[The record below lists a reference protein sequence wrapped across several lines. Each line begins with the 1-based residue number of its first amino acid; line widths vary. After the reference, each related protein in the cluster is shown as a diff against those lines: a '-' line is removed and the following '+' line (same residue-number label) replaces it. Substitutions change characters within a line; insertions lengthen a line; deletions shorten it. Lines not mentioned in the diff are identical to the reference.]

1 LLRLL
6 LDKIDYCS
14 KSYIGTGTV
23 DISMADEHEVLVVGS
38 GILGL
43 ASAYHLLRQ
52 HHHGL
57 DLSIIDMFG
66 GAGRGNTARS
76 AAAFRDLFTS
86 PVNRRLAQGSIHFY
100 ENIQQRERNI
110 GLRNI
115 GYLWLM
121 TETQFMK
128 NKEALEYMAH
138 AGVVFEVLDRFDL
151 AKHLFGLELEDI
163 DKGILGARCGIL
175 NQNNLVD
182 FYYKECVRM
191 GAKVSFDTKATGL
204 VLEGGEIVGV
214 KAGSEEIRAKKVL
227 LANGAWMGEL
237 MGSAGIEVPVVP
249 KKRQLFSVRA
259 KGEALKKLYHT
270 KGFSAHSL
278 IPFTIVPEG
287 AYLRPAANSFI
298 LGYADEERK
307 PGIEDTPKAEREFF
321 DERVLPQVAKYFPAF
336 KGAVPEQSWAGHY
349 NYHPPDNL
357 PFVEDI
363 KGAILIGGD
372 SGSGIMK
379 ADSIGR
385 IAAGVYAGRR
395 EVELGDDKFFL
406 VEEIGL
412 HKRALEKEEFII

>member
-1 LLRLL
+1 
-6 LDKIDYCS
+6 
-14 KSYIGTGTV
+14 
-23 DISMADEHEVLVVGS
+23 MAEEHEVLVVGS

-43 ASAYHLLRQ
+43 ASAYHILRQ

-57 DLSIIDMFG
+57 DMCIIDMFS

-76 AAAFRDLFTS
+76 AAAFRDIFTS

-100 ENIQQRERNI
+100 EIIQQRERNL

-115 GYLWLM
+115 GYLWLL
-121 TETQFMK
+121 TEAQFMK
-128 NKEALEYMAH
+128 NRDALDYMGH

-151 AKHLFGLELEDI
+151 AKHLFGLELGDL

-182 FYYKECVRM
+182 FYYKECVRL

-204 VLEGGEIVGV
+204 VLDGGEIVGV
-214 KAGSEEIRAKKVL
+214 KAGPKEIRAKKVII
-227 LANGAWMGEL
+227 ANGAWMGEL
-237 MGSAGIEVPVVP
+237 MRPAGIEVQVVP

-270 KGFSAHSL
+270 KGFSSHSL
-278 IPFTIVPEG
+278 IPFTIVPDG

-298 LGYADEERK
+298 LGYADEDRE
-307 PGIEDTPKAEREFF
+307 PGIEDSPKAEREFF
-321 DERVLPQVAKYFPAF
+321 DDRVLPKVVKYFPAF

-349 NYHPPDNL
+349 GYHPPDNL
-357 PFVEDI
+357 PFVEDV
-363 KGAILIGGD
+363 KGAILVGGD

-379 ADSIGR
+379 ADSLGR

-395 EVELGDDKFFL
+395 EVELGDDKFFM
-406 VEEIGL
+406 VEDLGL
-412 HKRALEKEEFII
+412 ERRALDKEEFII

>member
-1 LLRLL
+1 M
-6 LDKIDYCS
+6 S
-14 KSYIGTGTV
+14 S
-23 DISMADEHEVLVVGS
+23 AEEHEVLVVGS

-43 ASAYHLLRQ
+43 ASAYHILRQ

-57 DLSIIDMFG
+57 DLRILDMFNG
-66 GAGRGNTARS
+66 PGRGNTARS
-76 AAAFRDLFTS
+76 AAAYRDIFTS

-100 ENIQQRERNI
+100 EIIQQRERNL

-115 GYLWLM
+115 GYLWLI
-121 TETQFMK
+121 TEAQFIK
-128 NKEALEYMAH
+128 NRDALDYMGH

-151 AKHLFGLELEDI
+151 AKHLFGLELGDI
-163 DKGILGARCGIL
+163 DRGILGARCGIL
-175 NQNNLVD
+175 NQNNLTD
-182 FYYKECVRM
+182 FYYKEAVRL
-191 GAKVSFDTKATGL
+191 GAKVSFDMKATGL
-204 VLEGGEIVGV
+204 VLDGNGDIVGV
-214 KAGSEEIRAKKVL
+214 KAGSKEIRAKKVII
-227 LANGAWMGEL
+227 ANGAWMGEL
-237 MGSAGIEVPVVP
+237 MGTAGIEIPVVP

-259 KGEALKKLYHT
+259 KGEGLKKLYQS
-270 KGFSAHSL
+270 KGFNSHNL

-298 LGYADEERK
+298 LGYADEDRA
-307 PGIEDTPKAEREFF
+307 PGIEDSPKAEREFF

-349 NYHPPDNL
+349 GYHPPDNL

-363 KGAILIGGD
+363 KGAILVGGD

-379 ADSIGR
+379 ADSLGR
-385 IAAGVYAGRR
+385 IAAGLYASRR

-412 HKRALEKEEFII
+412 HKRTLEKEEFII